1 VTPAQL
7 RAFSAVVRLGS
18 VRAAAVELGVSD
30 AGVSMHVA
38 QRRKELHDPLFART
52 TAGLAFTPGGL
63 RLASRAIEI
72 LGLQQQTAIEVTEA
86 AHGRRLLRIAAS
98 SAFAE
103 HAAPG
108 LIELFSSRANDL
120 SVELSVHPTNRFR
133 DLIASRAVDIGLG
146 PADVDD
152 ASYPSIVVR
161 PFLKYQILTVAA
173 PGSPLATNPPTPA
186 LLREQRWMLGPSAG
200 SADGEI
206 AAILGHLAIPESQQ
220 RIFQSD
226 AAALEEVQR
235 IGGVTLAIGFSVGQD
250 LTAGR
255 LVHIKGP
262 GLQAAGE
269 WCALTLPPA
278 ARQPAVSELV
288 RRLLPTGQCS
298 VEAIGDQLAMHP
310 RTLQRRLATEGV
322 RCQDVIDRERRVQA
336 ARYLAEPRLHFSQ
349 IAGLLGYTEQSTFNR
364 SCRRWFS
371 KTPRQY
377 RADS

>member
-18 VRAAAVELGVSD
+18 VRAAAKELGMSD

-38 QRRKELHDPLFART
+38 QLRKELDDELFART
-52 TAGLAFTPGGL
+52 AAGLAFTPGGL

-120 SVELSVHPTNRFR
+120 SVELSVHPTSRFR
-133 DLIASRAVDIGLG
+133 ELITSRAVDIALG
-146 PADVDD
+146 PGADSD
-152 ASYPSIVVR
+152 ASDASIVVR

-173 PGSPLATNPPTPA
+173 PDSPLAAHPPTTT
-186 LLREQRWMLGPSAG
+186 LLRDQHWMLGPSAG
-200 SADGEI
+200 SSEGEI
-206 AAILGHLAIPESQQ
+206 AAILRDLAIPESQQ

-235 IGGVTLAIGFSVGQD
+235 VGGVTLAIGFSVGKD
-250 LTAGR
+250 LAAGR
-255 LVHIKGP
+255 LIHVKGP
-262 GLQAAGE
+262 GLQAPGE
-269 WCALTLPPA
+269 WCAMTLAPA

-288 RRLLPTGQCS
+288 RFIT
-298 VEAIGDQLAMHP
+298 
-310 RTLQRRLATEGV
+310 
-322 RCQDVIDRERRVQA
+322 
-336 ARYLAEPRLHFSQ
+336 
-349 IAGLLGYTEQSTFNR
+349 
-364 SCRRWFS
+364 
-371 KTPRQY
+371 TPRCTQAML
-377 RADS
+377 RGTGVGVTRFRPKVHVTLWS

>member
-1 VTPAQL
+1 MTPAQL

-18 VRAAAVELGVSD
+18 VRAAAEELGMSD

-38 QRRKELHDPLFART
+38 QLRKELDDPLFART
-52 TAGLAFTPGGL
+52 AAGLAFTPGGL

-120 SVELSVHPTNRFR
+120 SVELSVHPTSRFR
-133 DLIASRAVDIGLG
+133 ELITSRAVDIALG
-146 PADVDD
+146 PGADDD
-152 ASYPSIVVR
+152 TSDGSIVVR

-173 PGSPLATNPPTPA
+173 PDSPLAGHAPTA
-186 LLREQRWMLGPSAG
+186 AQLSGQQWMLGPSAG
-200 SADGEI
+200 SSDGEI
-206 AAILGHLAIPESQQ
+206 AAMLRDLAIPESQQ

-235 IGGVTLAIGFSVGQD
+235 VGGVTLAIGFAVGKD
-250 LTAGR
+250 VAAGR

-262 GLQAAGE
+262 GLQAPGE
-269 WCALTLPPA
+269 WRAMTLAPA

-288 RRLLPTGQCS
+288 RFIT
-298 VEAIGDQLAMHP
+298 
-310 RTLQRRLATEGV
+310 
-322 RCQDVIDRERRVQA
+322 
-336 ARYLAEPRLHFSQ
+336 
-349 IAGLLGYTEQSTFNR
+349 
-364 SCRRWFS
+364 
-371 KTPRQY
+371 TPRCTQAML
-377 RADS
+377 RGTGVGVTRFRPKVHVTLWS